1 MALTNTLKHIHS
13 PIPLL
18 PPPNLST
25 NHLDAYLP
33 PHNPE
38 TPQKGLSSA
47 NETRSSDY
55 FKLV

>member
-1 MALTNTLKHIHS
+1 MALTDILKNTNS
-13 PIPLL
+13 PLPLL

-33 PHNPE
+33 LPDPE
-38 TPQKGLSSA
+38 IPQKGLSAA